1 MYFDVSAQIQTN
13 MYMLGLR
20 AYKLEFMLAVL
31 TIHCKNF
38 IVTNRSDSMNDSKR
52 PVAVSLNTV
61 SVFENALT
69 MF

>member
-31 TIHCKNF
+31 TIHCKNS

-52 PVAVSLNTV
+52 PVAVSSNTV